1 MWHVIAEEDIYCTE
15 CRHKIPSGTACLSQ
29 MPLAMPD
36 NFSRRKFQN
45 FCIECVDCGVG
56 LPPCFVRWLNYHALT
71 KTVRSV
77 SCGYCDEAI
86 PEGAR
91 AVVQHFYAWPDSK
104 TTLGPQ
110 NGAIHYD
117 SAPSAPSW
125 IAFGAAARPRPA
137 EWHTLGYSTQR
148 QFLSRGLGRGLGA
161 RSQAMGE
168 RLYQRLVPE
177 AIRNLGEPLVRDFI
191 REEHFSHIK
200 SVANVPG
207 RAKAPSNIILEHP
220 ATNLA
225 RGSRNMTA
233 AAHAAARS
241 ASRASA
247 VRIATGEIIKRG
259 AKAGLIAT
267 AAEAAVAIPENILHY
282 RRGRKTRQQAS
293 KDAVKSA
300 AAAAVVSVATA
311 GVAQGATVAGIGLS
325 LGPFGTPL
333 IITGGVVVTGSAI
346 YRITKAAKRDMP
358 LDEYRIFFCRNVRC
372 ESGFAWE
379 VTMAARETPIETA
392 NCDRVGE

>member
-15 CRHKIPSGTACLSQ
+15 CRHKIPSGAACLSQ
-29 MPLAMPD
+29 MPMAMPD

-91 AVVQHFYAWPDSK
+91 AVVQHFYAWPGSK

-110 NGAIHYD
+110 HGAIHYD
-117 SAPSAPSW
+117 SAASGV
-125 IAFGAAARPRPA
+125 AFGAAVRPRPA
-137 EWHTLGYSTQR
+137 EWHTLSHSTQR
-148 QFLSRGLGRGLGA
+148 QFLSRGLGRGLGI

-168 RLYQRLVPE
+168 RLFRRVVPK
-177 AIRNLGEPLVRDFI
+177 AIRNLGEPAVDGFI
-191 REEHFSHIK
+191 KGKHFSHIK

-207 RAKAPSNIILEHP
+207 RAKAPSNIILEYP

-225 RGSRNMTA
+225 RGSRNVTA
-233 AAHAAARS
+233 AARAAARS

-247 VRIATGEIIKRG
+247 IRTATGEIVKGG

-293 KDAVKSA
+293 KGCGQEHSRCRRGRRCNCGSRTGRGCGWDRPIARSLRDPA
-300 AAAAVVSVATA
+300 HNHRRSRGYGERHLPHHQGCQTRYAT
-311 GVAQGATVAGIGLS
+311 
-325 LGPFGTPL
+325 
-333 IITGGVVVTGSAI
+333 
-346 YRITKAAKRDMP
+346 
-358 LDEYRIFFCRNVRC
+358 
-372 ESGFAWE
+372 
-379 VTMAARETPIETA
+379 
-392 NCDRVGE
+392 